1 MEVIAE
7 RKKGIWLIDFFV
19 LLIGLVALMGGEA
32 ILADTNSI
40 FSDLP
45 LLYSVIAI
53 ISTVR
58 LIQYARTPNEP
69 IVYDKNESA
78 IYINGINKIYL
89 DEIED
94 VSYRRRNFS
103 RRLQFKFG
111 RIKIKT
117 KRVRY
122 TIKFVAECEAVC
134 KRLTHLKY
142 IGKNPNMQ
150 YYSE

>member
-1 MEVIAE
+1 MEVIAK

-45 LLYSVIAI
+45 FLFSVVAI

-94 VSYRRRNFS
+94 VSYRRRNFINIS
-103 RRLQFKFG
+103 SFKFFR
-111 RIKIKT
+111 RIFLYQSYL
-117 KRVRY
+117 R
-122 TIKFVAECEAVC
+122 
-134 KRLTHLKY
+134 
-142 IGKNPNMQ
+142 
-150 YYSE
+150 